1 MLKQMGWNFHL
12 LFYYFVNIKV
22 AYGVFDIVADFCIL
36 SIAIKFTI
44 NRKIGSYFALLVKA
58 TVESIERHI
67 VNSYS
72 CHNNKRKRP
81 DASSD
86 EKNIK
91 N

>member
-1 MLKQMGWNFHL
+1 MFKQMGWNFHL
-12 LFYYFVNIKV
+12 LLYHSVNIKI
-22 AYGVFDIVADFCIL
+22 AYGVFDVVADFSILCI
-36 SIAIKFTI
+36 AVEFAV
-44 NRKIGSYFALLVKA
+44 NRKICSYSAFLIET